1 MIHTARSTGKFIKLV
16 RWMRK
21 AVPSCPIDY
30 ETVAI
35 GILERLWHF
44 TMTSHKRGDVGS
56 SDNDVIAE
64 AIGWLG
70 DADEIVEAL
79 ADCRWLI
86 AHPDHRL
93 VVNDWH
99 EHAPRHIKQ
108 NAHHWGGL
116 IVIDEIQTR
125 ENPPLVS
132 TNRESHAVSADQPRE
147 TGGIG
152 LTPNLTKP
160 NATKP
165 NQTKDVSQQAN
176 PDEAEVLKAWNETIG
191 KSARLTAKRAKA
203 IKVRLGEQWWRE
215 NWREALG
222 KVRGSPFLMGD
233 NDTGW
238 TANIDFFLKPDTVTK
253 ILEGKYDGKPS
264 GSRGS
269 RGQSSTGREFA
280 AETF

>member
-21 AVPSCPIDY
+21 AVPTCPIDY

-44 TMTSHKRGDVGS
+44 TMTSHKRGDVGAS
-56 SDNDVIAE
+56 ENEVIAE

-79 ADCRWLI
+79 TECKWLV

-125 ENPPLVS
+125 ENPHPVD
-132 TNRESHAVSADQPRE
+132 TNREPHAVSDDQPRE
-147 TGGIG
+147 TGRLA

-160 NATKP
+160 NVTKP
-165 NQTKDVSQQAN
+165 SSNASNAFDGFEEFWKVVHRKVAKDAARKAFDKAVKRVAKKNNAPPQKVAERIIEKMKLFAASKQARHEVKGNLHPATWLNEGRYEDDVSVWNGGGVPKQQQN
-176 PDEAEVLKAWNETIG
+176 AENGFLPRRALSE
-191 KSARLTAKRAKA
+191 SA
-203 IKVRLGEQWWRE
+203 
-215 NWREALG
+215 
-222 KVRGSPFLMGD
+222 
-233 NDTGW
+233 
-238 TANIDFFLKPDTVTK
+238 
-253 ILEGKYDGKPS
+253 
-264 GSRGS
+264 
-269 RGQSSTGREFA
+269 
-280 AETF
+280 